1 MKPQIQTKIYR
12 AMMKMEWTLLKVARI
27 PKIKGHS
34 IRRLRR
40 KATQTMLKV
49 LILYQIAQMQESLIN
64 LLKKICRGNIVVIIG
79 RKSSEGNKNL
89 NKSYNIIVILIFRIL
104 NI

>member
-12 AMMKMEWTLLKVARI
+12 AMMKMEWTLLKVART
-27 PKIKGHS
+27 PKIKGLS
-34 IRRLRR
+34 IHQLHR
-40 KATQTMLKV
+40 KVTRMMSRV
-49 LILYQIAQMQESLIN
+49 LILFRIAQMQESLIN
-64 LLKKICRGNIVVIIG
+64 LLEKICRGNIVVIIG

-89 NKSYNIIVILIFRIL
+89 NKSYNKIVILIFRIL